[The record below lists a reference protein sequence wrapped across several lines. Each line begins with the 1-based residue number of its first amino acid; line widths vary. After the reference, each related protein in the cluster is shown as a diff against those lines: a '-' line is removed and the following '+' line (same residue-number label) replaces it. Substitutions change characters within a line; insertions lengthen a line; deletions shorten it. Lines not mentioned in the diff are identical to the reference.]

1 MVPKIDAPTLA
12 EHQSRRRAA
21 LIAAGAELLSTQG
34 VDGLT
39 LSAVGAA
46 AGLARSS
53 VYQYFD
59 SSPGLLAAVVEE
71 AFPQA
76 IERLQAVVDR
86 ASTPMAQ
93 VDAFVGTALLMATEP
108 AHRSLYALGRLSLPP
123 GCQRRL
129 VELHHELNA
138 PLRSAL
144 AALPVAD
151 RDIMTR
157 LVLGLVSAGV
167 QAVGEGAELDEVRG
181 ATLALLHRGLAAEVR
196 TDVTVS

>member
-1 MVPKIDAPTLA
+1 VPKIDAPTLA

-59 SSPGLLAAVVEE
+59 SAPGLLAAVVEE

-76 IERLQAVVDR
+76 IERLHAVVDQ
-86 ASTPMAQ
+86 APTPMAQ

-108 AHRSLYALGRLSLPP
+108 AHRSLYALGRLSLPA

-129 VELHHELNA
+129 AELHHQLNA
-138 PLRSAL
+138 PLRSAIADL
-144 AALPVAD
+144 SVAD
-151 RDIMTR
+151 QVITTR
-157 LVLGLVSAGV
+157 LVLGLVGAGV
-167 QAVGEGAELDEVRG
+167 QAVGDGADLDEVRG
-181 ATLALLHRGLAAEVR
+181 ATLALLHQGLAAAVLPDR
-196 TDVTVS
+196 DAS